1 MAPPPRGDA
10 TRSKEDDGQVSV
22 EQIFNSDAPEGAAS
36 TSYEDVGIPKDT
48 EPDQTVMDVATN
60 GEGSASV
67 GDEVMATSSPLPGDV
82 TRSNEDHWPA
92 VLSYNETTDAA
103 SGNQEDVGI
112 LDDAKPDQAVTDV
125 ATNGEGLASEG
136 NDVMA
141 TSSPP
146 TGDVTRSKEDDRAAV
161 LNSNEATSAASGD
174 QEDIGILSDAE
185 PDQAVTDSST
195 NAWGLASEENDAMA
209 TSAPPPGDVTRNKE
223 DNGPRVLSSN
233 EATGA
238 ASGNQED
245 IGILNDTEP
254 DQAVTDVATNGEGI
268 ASEEVDTMATS
279 FSSPADVT
287 SIKEHDG
294 GAVLSYNEA
303 TGASGNQADVR
314 VLNDA
319 EFDQAVITEQHG
331 RLLSV
336 EHALRSITTTDAALT
351 SQGDVGVVM
360 DSGREGEAQNVV
372 TDEGFATE
380 GTAESVGKIEL
391 LALLAAQYRSKE
403 AEDQVQRTAIVTSKG
418 HQLADTD
425 ADGEAIGEPARPN
438 VDLVASGSN
447 KDELGLQASHMDHL
461 LKAVLRELDQTYDAP
476 RQSGSS
482 RHRADV

>member
-1 MAPPPRGDA
+1 
-10 TRSKEDDGQVSV
+10 
-22 EQIFNSDAPEGAAS
+22 
-36 TSYEDVGIPKDT
+36 
-48 EPDQTVMDVATN
+48 
-60 GEGSASV
+60 
-67 GDEVMATSSPLPGDV
+67 
-82 TRSNEDHWPA
+82 
-92 VLSYNETTDAA
+92 
-103 SGNQEDVGI
+103 
-112 LDDAKPDQAVTDV
+112 
-125 ATNGEGLASEG
+125 
-136 NDVMA
+136 MA

-161 LNSNEATSAASGD
+161 FNSNEATSAASGN
-174 QEDIGILSDAE
+174 QEDIGILNDAE
-185 PDQAVTDSST
+185 PDQVVTDSST

-209 TSAPPPGDVTRNKE
+209 TSAPPPGDVPRNKE

-268 ASEEVDTMATS
+268 ASEEVDAMAAS
-279 FSSPADVT
+279 SSSPADVT
-287 SIKEHDG
+287 SKEHDG

-303 TGASGNQADVR
+303 TGACGNQADAR

-319 EFDQAVITEQHG
+319 ESDQAVITEQHG

-336 EHALRSITTTDAALT
+336 EHVLSSITTTDAALT
-351 SQGDVGVVM
+351 SQEDVGVVR

-425 ADGEAIGEPARPN
+425 ADAEAIGEPARPN

-447 KDELGLQASHMDHL
+447 KDELGPQARHIDHL
-461 LKAVLRELDQTYDAP
+461 LKAVLRELDQTYNNL
-476 RQSGSS
+476 
-482 RHRADV
+482 